1 MMNNK
6 IFSKNEIWNM
16 DTNAFSKL
24 FFNKNV
30 SVYLENGQI
39 INGIV
44 IEVGLSVNLNINP
57 SERLP
62 VSIKVANNNIFLTSI
77 KQIELK

>member
-1 MMNNK
+1 
-6 IFSKNEIWNM
+6 M

-30 SVYLENGQI
+30 SVCLENGQVV
-39 INGIV
+39 NGIV
-44 IEVGLSVNLNINP
+44 IEVGLSVNLNINS

>member
-1 MMNNK
+1 
-6 IFSKNEIWNM
+6 M

-39 INGIV
+39 VNGIV
-44 IEVGLSVNLNINP
+44 IEFGLSANLNVD
-57 SERLP
+57 SCERLP
-62 VSIKVANNNIFLTSI
+62 VSLKVGNTNVSLTNIE
-77 KQIELK
+77 QIEIIW